1 MRAYPREA
9 GCAGGVLKSMSKH
22 ETPMTEWYWR
32 EVLKKGTLI
41 KEYVA
46 VEKAKDGA
54 TARRLMDGLVI
65 LDGPFIISKDT
76 NHDIEGKHVVVIQSK
91 NKRLGMN
98 LMGQAFFSRELI
110 QKKNPKSVRSVAVCR
125 EEDKVMRELLAPYPD
140 IEVVFCPAEI
150 RAEERE

>member
-1 MRAYPREA
+1 
-9 GCAGGVLKSMSKH
+9 
-22 ETPMTEWYWR
+22 MTEWYWR

-46 VEKAKDGA
+46 VEKTKDGS

-76 NHDIEGKHVVVIQSK
+76 NHDIEGKDVVVIQSK
-91 NKRLGMN
+91 NKRLGMY
-98 LMGQAFFSRELI
+98 LMGQAFFSQQLI
-110 QKKNPKSVRSVAVCR
+110 LAKGATSVLSVAVCR
-125 EEDKVMRELLAPYPD
+125 KDDKVMRPMLEAHPG